1 MKCVW
6 KSLTVLTDV
15 QYLVVV
21 CISQGLYSLP
31 VCRMGERSTWYIIL
45 CTKRQCSNQARI
57 YKYVIILSTGHVL
70 QANV

>member
-6 KSLTVLTDV
+6 KSLAVLTDV

-70 QANV
+70 LANV